1 MPKAQDGLRLL
12 YHNGG
17 GVHGFESLQF
27 PLESWA
33 LSCQAS
39 NKVLNAL
46 ALYGNP
52 ALEAGKGIVARFQP
66 GNLHHSG
73 ESRKGEGRL
82 FAGIADNPQG
92 LFRVTHGM
100 DSAEVGGNVPARRSS
115 ATRNAPPG
123 SSSAGGPLFR
133 RGSPRPNP
141 CHRRA
146 KFGGVHLFD

>member
-1 MPKAQDGLRLL
+1 MPETQDGLRLF

-52 ALEAGKGIVARFQP
+52 ALESGKGIVARFQT
-66 GNLHHSG
+66 GNLHHGG
-73 ESRKGEGRL
+73 EARKGEGRL
-82 FAGIADNPQG
+82 FAGIANNPQG
-92 LFRVTHGM
+92 LFRVIHGM
-100 DSAEVGGNVPARRSS
+100 DSAEVGGNVPDTPKTGILA
-115 ATRNAPPG
+115 
-123 SSSAGGPLFR
+123 
-133 RGSPRPNP
+133 
-141 CHRRA
+141 
-146 KFGGVHLFD
+146 FGA